1 MSFVKHKFG
10 KTFYVKH
17 SSKRKIKKTPIICL
31 HGGPGGTHNYFLPL
45 KSLARD
51 RDIYMYDQI
60 GGGQSFEIA
69 QKLWTIETFVEELA
83 LLIKAWKLD
92 SFILMGSSWGT
103 TLALEYFLATKD
115 SRVERI
121 IFQSPLFS
129 TKDWEKDALG
139 LIKQLPKNTQK
150 VINYCHE
157 IEATDSKVYK
167 KAVFEYYLKHVLRN
181 KKLLLKPSKRPNIS
195 GGKVYEFMWGP
206 SEFKATGTLK
216 TYERAAKLKTLKM
229 PVLLICGEFDE
240 ATPKTVQKYH
250 KMIKQSEFKVIKK
263 ASHSIAREN
272 PKDFL
277 KAISQFISSEAR

>member
-17 SSKRKIKKTPIICL
+17 SSKRKNKKTPIIFL

-45 KSLARD
+45 KSLAKD

-60 GGGQSFEIA
+60 GGGQSSEIA
-69 QKLWTIETFVEELA
+69 QKIWTIETFVEELG
-83 LLIKAWKLD
+83 LLIKAWKLE
-92 SFILMGSSWGT
+92 SFILMGTSWGT

-129 TKDWEKDALG
+129 TKDWEKDALV
-139 LIKQLPKNTQK
+139 LIKQLPKSTQK

-167 KAVFEYYLKHVLRN
+167 KAVFDYYLKHVLRN
-181 KKLLLKPSKRPNIS
+181 KKLLLRPSKRPNIN

-216 TYERAAKLKTLKM
+216 TYERASKLKTLKM

-250 KMIKQSEFKVIKK
+250 KMIKQSEFSVIKN

-272 PKDFL
+272 PKDLL
-277 KAISQFISSEAR
+277 KVINQFISSEAH